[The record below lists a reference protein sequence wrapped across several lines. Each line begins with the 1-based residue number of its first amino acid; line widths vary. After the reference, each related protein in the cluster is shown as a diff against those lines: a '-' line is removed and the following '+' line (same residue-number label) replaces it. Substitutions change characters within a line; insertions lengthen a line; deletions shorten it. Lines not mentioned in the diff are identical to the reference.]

1 MTPRI
6 SFYLKNSRT
15 KKFSVLFSRIIYH
28 GFQLKVYLPLRVN
41 PILRDKK
48 KQILKDKDL
57 KYRDETA
64 FIIEQINENLNQYS
78 KKVPNYILEYAKENY
93 NIPPTPDKLKGYIE
107 SYLRNRGYMTKEK
120 YNLFTYFQKIIKDS
134 ENRHKAAYQRS
145 YHLDY
150 LSWHYQIIQDDL

>member
-28 GFQLKVYLPLRVN
+28 GFQLKVYLPFRVN

-107 SYLRNRGYMTKEK
+107 S
-120 YNLFTYFQKIIKDS
+120 
-134 ENRHKAAYQRS
+134 
-145 YHLDY
+145 
-150 LSWHYQIIQDDL
+150 